1 MKKPNLWGLHDIHGN
16 VYEWCGDWHAELLQ
30 QGGMD
35 PRGPS
40 EGSSRVL
47 RGGCWNRL
55 SDNCRSAIRGR
66 STPDTRRNGLGF
78 RVLRSSIK

>member
-1 MKKPNLWGLHDIHGN
+1 

-40 EGSSRVL
+40 EGSYRVR
-47 RGGCWNRL
+47 RGGSWDLN
-55 SDNCRSAIRGR
+55 SDRCRSANR
-66 STPDTRRNGLGF
+66 SRSAPVYRRNALGF

>member
-40 EGSSRVL
+40 EGSLRVY
-47 RGGCWNRL
+47 RGGGWRSY
-55 SDNCRSAIRGR
+55 SDYCRSADR
-66 STPDTRRNGLGF
+66 RRNAPDYRFLYLGF